1 MGAVRF
7 TAFCPLRERTDDIL
21 PLARHFLSSSFALF
35 EALSDGGWRGIA
47 RKVSASKTTKLEY
60 V

>member
-1 MGAVRF
+1 MLIDESDAIAAAVKAYE
-7 TAFCPLRERTDDIL
+7 TG
-21 PLARHFLSSSFALF
+21 LSSSFALF